1 MTTPPKR
8 VAMPPAST
16 SEATWPAR
24 SASTPVLDTSANAA
38 SPGAGRLGQI
48 ARLGRLD
55 LSCDDIARRSEGPG
69 RDELAQPLEP
79 RRVEPAAFEQ
89 RACRWVDLVEDHDAR
104 TGIGNDDP

>member
-1 MTTPPKR
+1 MACPQR
-8 VAMPPAST
+8 
-16 SEATWPAR
+16 
-24 SASTPVLDTSANAA
+24 LH
-38 SPGAGRLGQI
+38 PGARHLRERRIAGRGQLGQI

-55 LSCDDIARRSEGPG
+55 LSRDDIARRSEGAG